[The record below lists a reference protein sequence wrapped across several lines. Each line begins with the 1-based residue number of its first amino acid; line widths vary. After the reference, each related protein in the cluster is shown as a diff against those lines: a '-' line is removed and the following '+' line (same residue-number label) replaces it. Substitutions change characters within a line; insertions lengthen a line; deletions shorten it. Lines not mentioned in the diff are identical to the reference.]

1 VKPPGELFVDFAAKH
16 DEKGHEHH
24 PQKKDM
30 IIIIGAAIYLFTEAL
45 YFRPRE
51 AWRRMWHR

>member
-1 VKPPGELFVDFAAKH
+1 VDFAAKH